1 MWWLF
6 ISFTF
11 YNSTVFRV
19 VLIFV
24 ECTLTLEGGRKIK
37 SEFPDESKQSPQSS
51 TFCSLSI
58 NGVKPLSNDFHIVY
72 WIFSPQK
79 TKCLPAGV
87 IVILEVIKKKHDW
100 DVGWGGNLYLWHKLS
115 RQGSSGHWKKCVWT
129 PLFRFPY
136 KDCKFLPSGPLQF
149 FSNFQSMKRFV
160 ANSEN
165 QAWLKLSS

>member
-1 MWWLF
+1 MRRIVGIVLPPFTFISERQRIFITFFVPPHFDNNLQHDKCFVIENNVWWLF

-24 ECTLTLEGGRKIK
+24 ECTLTLEGSRKIK

-87 IVILEVIKKKHDW
+87 IVILEVIKEKK
-100 DVGWGGNLYLWHKLS
+100 
-115 RQGSSGHWKKCVWT
+115 
-129 PLFRFPY
+129 
-136 KDCKFLPSGPLQF
+136 
-149 FSNFQSMKRFV
+149 
-160 ANSEN
+160 A
-165 QAWLKLSS
+165 